1 MALAPSAHAKR
12 QAESST
18 WRRFPVATIFLPHY
32 GVTQHYLSD
41 CHTELHDYL

>member
-32 GVTQHYLSD
+32 GVTQRYLS
-41 CHTELHDYL
+41 ELHDYL